1 MTDTSGPAAAAPGAT
16 NTAPG
21 ATNTAL
27 GTADTP
33 GVGALG
39 TGSARAAATSAAG
52 LGSAN
57 ALGEDVLASFEAH
70 RRELCA
76 YAYRML
82 GSSFEAEDAVQETF
96 TRAWKSYD
104 SFEGRA
110 SLRSWLY
117 KITTNVCLDM
127 LDGPQRRARPMD
139 LNGPSRPDSTLPAPQ
154 PDYVWIEPIPN
165 ALAFGADPAD
175 HASTKDTLRLAFV
188 AACQH
193 LPATQRAI
201 LIMREVLRFSA
212 NETAEALT
220 MTTASVNSALQR
232 ARATMS
238 KVQPAA
244 GDDYDESDVNQR
256 KLVDDFVTAFEAYDM
271 DALTALLKA
280 DVALSMPPFELWIS
294 GPENVAAFML
304 GTGSACA
311 GSKLVR
317 LAGANGHI
325 AFGQYKPTEQPG
337 LYTPWA
343 VTVLELEG
351 ETIAGLNFFLD
362 TARLFP
368 LFDLPPE
375 LREPV
380 D

>member
-1 MTDTSGPAAAAPGAT
+1 MSDATTATTGPDPA
-16 NTAPG
+16 
-21 ATNTAL
+21 
-27 GTADTP
+27 
-33 GVGALG
+33 
-39 TGSARAAATSAAG
+39 
-52 LGSAN
+52 
-57 ALGEDVLASFEAH
+57 VLAEFETH

-96 TRAWKSYD
+96 TRAWRSYD

-117 KITTNVCLDM
+117 KIATNICLDM
-127 LDGPQRRARPMD
+127 LDRPQSRARPMD
-139 LNGPSRPDSTLPAPQ
+139 LNGPGRPDSPLPMPQ

-212 NETAEALT
+212 GETAEAL
-220 MTTASVNSALQR
+220 MMSPASVNSALQR

-238 KVQPAA
+238 KVQPTVA
-244 GDDYDESDVNQR
+244 DSFDETDPDQV
-256 KLVDDFVTAFEAYDM
+256 KLVDDFVKAFEAYDM
-271 DALTALLKA
+271 DALTTLLKA
-280 DVALSMPPFELWIS
+280 DVALSMPPFDLWIS

-304 GTGSACA
+304 STGSACRN
-311 GSKLVR
+311 SRMVPVQ
-317 LAGANGHI
+317 ANGSP
-325 AFGQYKPTEQPG
+325 AFGHYKPSDEPG
-337 LYTPWA
+337 VWVPWSI
-343 VTVLELEG
+343 TVLELEG
-351 ETIAGLNFFLD
+351 DTIAGLNFFLD
-362 TARLFP
+362 TQRLFP
-368 LFDLPPE
+368 LFGLEPE
-375 LREPV
+375 WREPV
-380 D
+380 

>member
-1 MTDTSGPAAAAPGAT
+1 MSDATTATTGPDPA
-16 NTAPG
+16 
-21 ATNTAL
+21 
-27 GTADTP
+27 
-33 GVGALG
+33 
-39 TGSARAAATSAAG
+39 
-52 LGSAN
+52 
-57 ALGEDVLASFEAH
+57 VLAEFETH

-96 TRAWKSYD
+96 TRAWRSYD

-117 KITTNVCLDM
+117 KIATNICLDM
-127 LDGPQRRARPMD
+127 LDRPQSRARPMD
-139 LNGPSRPDSTLPAPQ
+139 LNGPGRPDSPLPMPQ

-212 NETAEALT
+212 GETAEAL
-220 MTTASVNSALQR
+220 MMSPASVNSALQR

-238 KVQPAA
+238 KVQPTVA
-244 GDDYDESDVNQR
+244 DSFDETDPDQR
-256 KLVDDFVTAFEAYDM
+256 KLIDDFVKAFEAYDM
-271 DALTALLKA
+271 DALTTLLKA
-280 DVALSMPPFELWIS
+280 DVALSMPPFDLWIS

-304 GTGSACA
+304 STGSACRDSRMVPL
-311 GSKLVR
+311 G
-317 LAGANGHI
+317 GANGSP
-325 AFGQYKPTEQPG
+325 AFGHYKPGDEPG
-337 LYTPWA
+337 VWVPWSI
-343 VTVLELEG
+343 TVLELEG
-351 ETIAGLNFFLD
+351 DTIAGLNFFLD
-362 TARLFP
+362 TQRLFP
-368 LFDLPPE
+368 LFGLAPE
-375 LREPV
+375 WREPV
-380 D
+380 

>member
-1 MTDTSGPAAAAPGAT
+1 MILI
-16 NTAPG
+16 
-21 ATNTAL
+21 AL
-27 GTADTP
+27 
-33 GVGALG
+33 V
-39 TGSARAAATSAAG
+39 AG
-52 LGSAN
+52 LWVWDVSVGCGRVTPMNDLSGHTAGL
-57 ALGEDVLASFEAH
+57 APDVLESFEKH

-76 YAYRML
+76 YTYRML

-117 KITTNVCLDM
+117 RIATNVCLDM

-139 LNGPSRPDSTLPAPQ
+139 LSGPSRPDAQLPAPQ

-175 HASTKDTLRLAFV
+175 HASAKDTLRLAFV

-220 MTTASVNSALQR
+220 MSPASVNSALQR

-238 KVQPAA
+238 KVQPTVT
-244 GDDYDESDVNQR
+244 DTYDESNEDQR
-256 KLVDDFVTAFEAYDM
+256 KLVDSFVKAFEAYDM
-271 DALTALLKA
+271 DTLTTLLKT
-280 DVALSMPPFELWIS
+280 DVSLSMPPLEFWVS
-294 GPENVAAFML
+294 GPANVAAFML
-304 GTGSACA
+304 GHGSACRD
-311 GSKLVR
+311 SRMIR
-317 LAGANGHI
+317 LEGANGEP
-325 AFGQYKPTEQPG
+325 AFGQYKPGDEPG
-337 LYTPWA
+337 VWIPWS
-343 VTVLELEG
+343 VIVLELDG
-351 ETIAGLNFFLD
+351 NAISGMCFFLD
-362 TARLFP
+362 TEKLFP
-368 LFDLPPE
+368 LFGLAPE
-375 LREPV
+375 LREPA
-380 D
+380 

>member
-1 MTDTSGPAAAAPGAT
+1 MTDSSSPSTTLSP
-16 NTAPG
+16 
-21 ATNTAL
+21 
-27 GTADTP
+27 
-33 GVGALG
+33 
-39 TGSARAAATSAAG
+39 
-52 LGSAN
+52 
-57 ALGEDVLASFEAH
+57 DVLASFEGH

-96 TRAWKSYD
+96 TRAWKSYA

-117 KITTNVCLDM
+117 RIATNVCLDM

-139 LNGPSRPDSTLPAPQ
+139 LSGPGTPDSPLPPPQ

-165 ALAFGADPAD
+165 ALAFGADPAE
-175 HASTKDTLRLAFV
+175 HAATKDTLRLAFV

-212 NETAEALT
+212 SETAEALT
-220 MTTASVNSALQR
+220 MSPASVNSALQR

-238 KVQPAA
+238 KVQPTSTD
-244 GDDYDESDVNQR
+244 GYDESDDDQR
-256 KLVDDFVTAFEAYDM
+256 KLVDDFVAAFEAYDM
-271 DALTALLKA
+271 DALTTLLKA
-280 DVALSMPPFELWIS
+280 DVALSMPPFDLWIS
-294 GPENVAAFML
+294 GPENVAEFML

-311 GSKLVR
+311 GSRMVR
-317 LAGANGHI
+317 LEGANGHP
-325 AFGQYKPTEQPG
+325 AFGHYKPSEEPG
-337 LYTPWA
+337 VFVPWSI
-343 VTVLELEG
+343 TVLELDG

-362 TARLFP
+362 TERLFP
-368 LFDLPPE
+368 LFGLPME
-375 LREPV
+375 LR

>member
-1 MTDTSGPAAAAPGAT
+1 MTDTSGPAT
-16 NTAPG
+16 
-21 ATNTAL
+21 L
-27 GTADTP
+27 SD
-33 GVGALG
+33 
-39 TGSARAAATSAAG
+39 
-52 LGSAN
+52 
-57 ALGEDVLASFEAH
+57 DVLASFEGH

-139 LNGPSRPDSTLPAPQ
+139 LNGPSRPDSALPPPQ

-175 HASTKDTLRLAFV
+175 HASTRDTLRLAFV

-220 MTTASVNSALQR
+220 MSPASVNSALQR

-238 KVQPAA
+238 KVQPSA
-244 GDDYDESDVNQR
+244 GDDYDESDDAQR
-256 KLVDDFVTAFEAYDM
+256 TLVENFVSAFEAYDM

-280 DVALSMPPFELWIS
+280 DVALSMPPIELWVS

-317 LAGANGHI
+317 LEGANGHV
-325 AFGQYKPTEQPG
+325 AFGHYKPSDEPG
-337 LYTPWA
+337 RFVPWS

-351 ETIAGLNFFLD
+351 ETIAGLTFFLD
-362 TARLFP
+362 TDKLFP
-368 LFDLPPE
+368 LFGLPPE

-380 D
+380 

>member
-1 MTDTSGPAAAAPGAT
+1 MSEPSTSSTTLSP
-16 NTAPG
+16 
-21 ATNTAL
+21 
-27 GTADTP
+27 
-33 GVGALG
+33 
-39 TGSARAAATSAAG
+39 
-52 LGSAN
+52 
-57 ALGEDVLASFEAH
+57 DVLASFEGH

-96 TRAWKSYD
+96 TRAWKSYG

-117 KITTNVCLDM
+117 RIATNVCLDM

-139 LNGPSRPDSTLPAPQ
+139 LSGPGTPDSPLPPPQ

-165 ALAFGADPAD
+165 ALAFGADPAE
-175 HASTKDTLRLAFV
+175 HAATKDTLRLAFV

-212 NETAEALT
+212 SETAEALT
-220 MTTASVNSALQR
+220 MSPASVNSALQR

-238 KVQPAA
+238 KVQPTSTD
-244 GDDYDESDVNQR
+244 GYDDSDDDQR
-256 KLVDDFVTAFEAYDM
+256 KLVDDFVAAFEAYDM
-271 DALTALLKA
+271 DALTTLLKA
-280 DVALSMPPFELWIS
+280 DVALSMPPFDLWIS
-294 GPENVAAFML
+294 GPENVAEFML

-311 GSKLVR
+311 GSRMVR
-317 LAGANGHI
+317 LEGANGLP
-325 AFGQYKPTEQPG
+325 AFGHYKPSEEPG
-337 LYTPWA
+337 VFVPWSI
-343 VTVLELEG
+343 TVLELDG
-351 ETIAGLNFFLD
+351 ETISGLNFFLD
-362 TARLFP
+362 TERLFP
-368 LFDLPPE
+368 LFGLPME
-375 LREPV
+375 LR

>member
-1 MTDTSGPAAAAPGAT
+1 MNDSPGQSTGLAP
-16 NTAPG
+16 
-21 ATNTAL
+21 
-27 GTADTP
+27 
-33 GVGALG
+33 
-39 TGSARAAATSAAG
+39 
-52 LGSAN
+52 
-57 ALGEDVLASFEAH
+57 DVLTSFEGH

-117 KITTNVCLDM
+117 RIATNVCLDM

-139 LNGPSRPDSTLPAPQ
+139 LSGPSRPDSPLPMPQ

-165 ALAFGADPAD
+165 ALAFGSDPAE
-175 HASTKDTLRLAFV
+175 HVSTKDTLRLAFV

-212 NETAEALT
+212 SETAEALT
-220 MTTASVNSALQR
+220 MSPASVNSALQR

-238 KVQPAA
+238 KVQPTTT
-244 GDDYDESDVNQR
+244 DNYDETDEDQR
-256 KLVDDFVTAFEAYDM
+256 KLVDDFVKAFEAYDM
-271 DALTALLKA
+271 DTLTTLLKA
-280 DVALSMPPFELWIS
+280 DVALSMPPLELWIS
-294 GPENVAAFML
+294 GPENVTAFML
-304 GTGSACA
+304 GTGQACRD
-311 GSKLVR
+311 SRLVQ
-317 LAGANGHI
+317 LEGANGLP
-325 AFGQYKPTEQPG
+325 AFGHYKPGDEPG
-337 LYTPWA
+337 VWIPWSI
-343 VTVLELEG
+343 TVLELDNG
-351 ETIAGLNFFLD
+351 TIAGLNFFLD
-362 TARLFP
+362 TEKLFP
-368 LFDLPPE
+368 LFGLPPE

-380 D
+380 

>member
-1 MTDTSGPAAAAPGAT
+1 MSDATTTTTGPDPA
-16 NTAPG
+16 
-21 ATNTAL
+21 
-27 GTADTP
+27 
-33 GVGALG
+33 
-39 TGSARAAATSAAG
+39 
-52 LGSAN
+52 
-57 ALGEDVLASFEAH
+57 VLAEFESH

-96 TRAWKSYD
+96 TRAWRSYD

-117 KITTNVCLDM
+117 KIATNICLDM
-127 LDGPQRRARPMD
+127 LDRPQSRARPMD
-139 LNGPSRPDSTLPAPQ
+139 LNGPGRPDSPLPAPQ

-165 ALAFGADPAD
+165 ALAFGADPAE

-212 NETAEALT
+212 SETAEAL
-220 MTTASVNSALQR
+220 MMSPASVNSALQR

-238 KVQPAA
+238 KVQPTV
-244 GDDYDESDVNQR
+244 GDGFDESDPGQR
-256 KLVDDFVTAFEAYDM
+256 KLIDDFVQAFEAYDM
-271 DALTALLKA
+271 DALTTLLKA

-304 GTGSACA
+304 GTGSACRD
-311 GSKLVR
+311 SRMVP
-317 LAGANGHI
+317 LAGANGLP
-325 AFGQYKPTEQPG
+325 AFGHYKPSEEPG
-337 LYTPWA
+337 VWVPWSI
-343 VTVLELEG
+343 TVLELDG
-351 ETIAGLNFFLD
+351 DTIAGLNFFLD
-362 TARLFP
+362 TERLFP
-368 LFDLPPE
+368 LFGLAPE
-375 LREPV
+375 WREAV
-380 D
+380 

>member
-1 MTDTSGPAAAAPGAT
+1 MNDSSGFPVGLAP
-16 NTAPG
+16 
-21 ATNTAL
+21 
-27 GTADTP
+27 
-33 GVGALG
+33 
-39 TGSARAAATSAAG
+39 
-52 LGSAN
+52 
-57 ALGEDVLASFEAH
+57 DVLASFESH

-96 TRAWKSYD
+96 TRAWKSYH

-139 LNGPSRPDSTLPAPQ
+139 LSSPSRPDSPLPAPR

-165 ALAFGADPAD
+165 ALAFGADPAE
-175 HASTKDTLRLAFV
+175 HASAKDALRLAFV

-212 NETAEALT
+212 SETAEALT
-220 MTTASVNSALQR
+220 MSPASVNSALQR

-238 KVQPAA
+238 KVQPSST
-244 GDDYDESDVNQR
+244 DSYDETDDDQR

-271 DALTALLKA
+271 DTLTTLLKA

-304 GTGSACA
+304 GTGSGCRD
-311 GSKLVR
+311 SR
-317 LAGANGHI
+317 LIRLDGANGLP
-325 AFGQYKPTEQPG
+325 AFGHYKPSDEPG
-337 LYTPWA
+337 VWVPWSI
-343 VTVLELEG
+343 TVLELQG
-351 ETIAGLNFFLD
+351 GAIAGLNFFLD
-362 TARLFP
+362 TAKLFP
-368 LFDLPPE
+368 LFGLAPE
-375 LREPV
+375 LR
-380 D
+380 